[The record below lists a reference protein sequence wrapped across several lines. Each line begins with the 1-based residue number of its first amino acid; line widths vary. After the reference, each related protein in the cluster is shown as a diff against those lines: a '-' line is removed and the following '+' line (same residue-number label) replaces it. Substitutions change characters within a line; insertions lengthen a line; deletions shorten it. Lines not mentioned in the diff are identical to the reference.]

1 MQRSWVK
8 GVIVMNSLR
17 YLLVLALLS
26 PVCAVAKVFINED
39 YGYSIEIADGYQLM
53 RNDDVTYFS
62 AEQDN
67 SIIAIK
73 NWPGLTEEAARDY
86 ILQGYQDEKVAIVA
100 AGEPEAIAVEKG
112 KGLLVAVEGIFER
125 KRMKGMSGGF
135 VGDDGQGLVVMF
147 SGPAA
152 NWDALAD
159 LAKQTTASIKF
170 VDYGGSTINALDW
183 YYMLAGT
190 RLSLRGTVDD
200 SSRHEDLY
208 FCSDGSFKH
217 RLSRSST
224 KEFDSGSA
232 FGYSTKSKS
241 GLWTVADGDGAS
253 RLMLRYSDGRE
264 DAAILEDR
272 NGRTFLDGQRYS
284 MMSNNRC
291 R

>member
-1 MQRSWVK
+1 M
-8 GVIVMNSLR
+8 
-17 YLLVLALLS
+17 LALLS
-26 PVCAVAKVFINED
+26 PVCAVAKVFINQD
-39 YGYSIEIADGYQLM
+39 YGYSIEIADGYQLI

-62 AEQDN
+62 AEQDD

-86 ILQGYQDEKVAIVA
+86 VLQGYQDEKVAIVA
-100 AGEPEAIAVEKG
+100 TGEPEAIAVEKG
-112 KGLLVAVEGIFER
+112 KGLLVAIEGIFER
-125 KRMKGMSGGF
+125 QRMKGVSGGF

-152 NWDALAD
+152 NWDALAA
-159 LAKQTTASIKF
+159 LAKQTTASIRF
-170 VDYGGSTINALDW
+170 IDYDSSINALDW
-183 YYMLAGT
+183 NYMLAGT

-200 SSRHEDLY
+200 SSRREDLY
-208 FCSDGSFKH
+208 FCSDGSFRH

-241 GLWTVADGDGAS
+241 GLWTVADDDGAS

-264 DAAILEDR
+264 DSAMLEDR
-272 NGRTFLDGQRYS
+272 SGRTFLDGQRYY
-284 MMSNNRC
+284 MMRNNRC

>member
-1 MQRSWVK
+1 ML
-8 GVIVMNSLR
+8 MNSLR
-17 YLLVLALLS
+17 CLLVLALFS
-26 PVCAVAKVFINED
+26 PVCAMAKIFINED
-39 YGYSIEIADGYQLM
+39 YGYSIEIADGYQLI

-62 AEQDN
+62 AEEDN

-73 NWPGLTEEAARDY
+73 NWPGLTAEAARDY

-112 KGLLVAVEGIFER
+112 QGIQVAVEGIIER
-125 KRMKGMSGGF
+125 KRMKGVSGGF

-147 SGPAA
+147 SGPVASWDELAA
-152 NWDALAD
+152 

-170 VDYGGSTINALDW
+170 VEYGGSINAIDW
-183 YYMLAGT
+183 YHMLAGT
-190 RLSLRGTVDD
+190 RLSLRGTADD
-200 SSRHEDLY
+200 SSRREDLY

-217 RLSRSST
+217 RISRSSS
-224 KEFDSGSA
+224 KEFESGSA

-241 GLWTVADGDGAS
+241 GLWTVADDDGAS

-264 DAAILEDR
+264 DSAMLEDR
-272 NGRTFLDGQRYS
+272 SGRTFLDGQRYY
-284 MMSNNRC
+284 MMRNNRC